1 MHTFADLQGVEAALD
16 RLTERELGRWLDRR
30 PGQKEARYTHLL
42 EDEGGT
48 DIPPT
53 VDRSAPPEADAPAGE
68 LAQLR
73 RDVEA
78 LRSEVAAIRQQ
89 LTEGR

>member
-1 MHTFADLQGVEAALD
+1 VEAALD

-42 EDEGGT
+42 EDEGGA
-48 DIPPT
+48 DVRPEA
-53 VDRSAPPEADAPAGE
+53 DRYAPPEADAPAGE

-73 RDVEA
+73 RDIEA

-89 LTEGR
+89 LTQGP